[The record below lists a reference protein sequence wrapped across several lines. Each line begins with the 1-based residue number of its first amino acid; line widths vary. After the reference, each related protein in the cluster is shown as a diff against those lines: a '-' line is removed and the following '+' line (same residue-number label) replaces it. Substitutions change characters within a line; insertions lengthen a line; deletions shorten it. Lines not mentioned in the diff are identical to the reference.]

1 MSDLAKLGAA
11 LISIAAS
18 LEVIAA
24 AQAAGGSAPT
34 AAETKPAG
42 KAAAGKAAGAGKAA
56 AAKPKHSF
64 EEMKA
69 LLVKVKDTL
78 GKEEALAVFSPMGY
92 AKMTDIQ
99 EKDYDAIVAAATK
112 VLEDAESGGGSDDD
126 DI

>member
-1 MSDLAKLGAA
+1 MSELNKLIPAI
-11 LISIAAS
+11 LSIAAS

-24 AQAAGGSAPT
+24 AQAAGGSAAP

-42 KAAAGKAAGAGKAA
+42 KATAGKATGAGKGA

-78 GKEEALAVFSPMGY
+78 GKEEAQAVFSPMGY

-99 EKDYDAIVAAATK
+99 EKDYDAIVAVATK
-112 VLEDAESGGGSDDD
+112 VLEDAEAGGGSDDD